1 MDKDLQ
7 QLIEKYQNEFRRYRA
22 EHPAE
27 TAAARAAA
35 QPQGAP
41 TQPQSAPVQSQTTPV
56 QSQTVPSQPAQ
67 PAPDPLSRPEPAVRP
82 DFPPQPMTPPLAQP
96 EMPAQPLSQPE
107 MPMTPLA
114 QPEMPAQ
121 PLSQPEMPLRPAQPE
136 MPMPPVSQP
145 ERPVRMAELL
155 PEEAADRRRTDRG
168 YIQVRAYTASEA
180 TPVPDALV
188 LVLQDGQLVRQ
199 TLTDADG
206 LTELMELRTVS
217 RELSQ
222 EEGTAHPYTTYD
234 LQITAEGYLPV
245 TSLSVPVFG
254 GVTAIQNIA
263 MIPRPEFDTGR
274 QDEVFQNTEPDL

>member
-7 QLIEKYQNEFRRYRA
+7 QLIEKYQNDFRRYRA
-22 EHPAE
+22 AHP
-27 TAAARAAA
+27 TVGAA
-35 QPQGAP
+35 
-41 TQPQSAPVQSQTTPV
+41 S
-56 QSQTVPSQPAQ
+56 PA
-67 PAPDPLSRPEPAVRP
+67 APDRPAAPMPEIPQNTPGPLPQPEPSIRPDLPPEMPERPMARPEMPEQ
-82 DFPPQPMTPPLAQP
+82 PPVAQP
-96 EMPAQPLSQPE
+96 EIPME
-107 MPMTPLA
+107 MPVM
-114 QPEMPAQ
+114 
-121 PLSQPEMPLRPAQPE
+121 
-136 MPMPPVSQP
+136 P
-145 ERPVRMAELL
+145 ERPMAASPS
-155 PEEAADRRRTDRG
+155 PERDVADRRRTDRG

-199 TLTDADG
+199 TLTDQDG

-217 RELSQ
+217 RELSM

-245 TSLSVPVFG
+245 ASLAVPVFG

>member
-1 MDKDLQ
+1 MDKELQ

-22 EHPAE
+22 EHPVE

-35 QPQGAP
+35 QPAP
-41 TQPQSAPVQSQTTPV
+41 TAPAQSQSAPVQSQTA
-56 QSQTVPSQPAQ
+56 PAQ
-67 PAPDPLSRPEPAVRP
+67 PPQPAPEPPSRPEPAVRP

-107 MPMTPLA
+107 MP
-114 QPEMPAQ
+114 AQ
-121 PLSQPEMPLRPAQPE
+121 PLSQPEMPLQPAQPE

-145 ERPVRMAELL
+145 EMPVRMAELL
-155 PEEAADRRRTDRG
+155 PEDTADRRRTDRG

-199 TLTDADG
+199 TLTDPDG

-222 EEGTAHPYTTYD
+222 EEGTVHPYTTYD

-245 TSLSVPVFG
+245 TSLAVPVFG

>member
-7 QLIEKYQNEFRRYRA
+7 QLIEKYQNDFRRYRA
-22 EHPAE
+22 AHP
-27 TAAARAAA
+27 TVGAA
-35 QPQGAP
+35 
-41 TQPQSAPVQSQTTPV
+41 S
-56 QSQTVPSQPAQ
+56 PA
-67 PAPDPLSRPEPAVRP
+67 APDRPAAPMPEIPHNTPGPLPQPEPSIRPDLPPEMPERPMARPEMPEQ
-82 DFPPQPMTPPLAQP
+82 PPVAQP
-96 EMPAQPLSQPE
+96 EIPME
-107 MPMTPLA
+107 MPVM
-114 QPEMPAQ
+114 
-121 PLSQPEMPLRPAQPE
+121 
-136 MPMPPVSQP
+136 P
-145 ERPVRMAELL
+145 ERPMAASPS
-155 PEEAADRRRTDRG
+155 PERDVADRRRTDRG

-199 TLTDADG
+199 TLTDQDG

-217 RELSQ
+217 RELSM

-245 TSLSVPVFG
+245 ASLAVPVFG

>member
-7 QLIEKYQNEFRRYRA
+7 QLIEKYQNDFRRYRA
-22 EHPAE
+22 AHP
-27 TAAARAAA
+27 TVGAA
-35 QPQGAP
+35 
-41 TQPQSAPVQSQTTPV
+41 S
-56 QSQTVPSQPAQ
+56 PA
-67 PAPDPLSRPEPAVRP
+67 APDRPAAPMPEIPQNTPGPLPQPEPSIRPDLPPEMPERPMARPEMPEQ
-82 DFPPQPMTPPLAQP
+82 PPVSLPEMPEQPPVAQP
-96 EMPAQPLSQPE
+96 EIPME
-107 MPMTPLA
+107 MPVM
-114 QPEMPAQ
+114 
-121 PLSQPEMPLRPAQPE
+121 
-136 MPMPPVSQP
+136 P
-145 ERPVRMAELL
+145 ERPMAASPS
-155 PEEAADRRRTDRG
+155 PERDVADRRRTDRG

-199 TLTDADG
+199 TLTDQDG

-217 RELSQ
+217 RELSM

-245 TSLSVPVFG
+245 TSLAVPVFG

>member
-7 QLIEKYQNEFRRYRA
+7 QLIEKYQNDFRRYRA
-22 EHPAE
+22 AHP
-27 TAAARAAA
+27 TVGAA
-35 QPQGAP
+35 
-41 TQPQSAPVQSQTTPV
+41 S
-56 QSQTVPSQPAQ
+56 PA
-67 PAPDPLSRPEPAVRP
+67 APDRPAAPMPEIPQNTPGPLPQPEPSIRPDLPPEMPERPMARPEMPEQ
-82 DFPPQPMTPPLAQP
+82 PPVAQP
-96 EMPAQPLSQPE
+96 EIPME
-107 MPMTPLA
+107 MPVM
-114 QPEMPAQ
+114 
-121 PLSQPEMPLRPAQPE
+121 
-136 MPMPPVSQP
+136 P
-145 ERPVRMAELL
+145 ERPMAASPS
-155 PEEAADRRRTDRG
+155 PERDVADRRRTDRG

-199 TLTDADG
+199 TLTDQDG

-217 RELSQ
+217 RELSM

-234 LQITAEGYLPV
+234 LQITAEGDWPV
-245 TSLSVPVFG
+245 ASLAVPVFG